1 MHAIFHPGSHLTG
14 TQYLCNIIV
23 RQPDMSL
30 AELTAE
36 LFEIYNVDVSMP
48 TVSRAT

>member
-1 MHAIFHPGSHLTG
+1 
-14 TQYLCNIIV
+14 
-23 RQPDMSL
+23 MSL

-48 TVSRAT
+48 TVSRALQREGYTMKIVC